1 MHNLRCFIMTADFN
15 FYMYD
20 FMYVDSEEMPVDDH
34 FSPTITFVEN
44 YRKIWTPGPVPKHW
58 LGFSYMRS

>member
-44 YRKIWTPGPVPKHW
+44 YRK
-58 LGFSYMRS
+58 M